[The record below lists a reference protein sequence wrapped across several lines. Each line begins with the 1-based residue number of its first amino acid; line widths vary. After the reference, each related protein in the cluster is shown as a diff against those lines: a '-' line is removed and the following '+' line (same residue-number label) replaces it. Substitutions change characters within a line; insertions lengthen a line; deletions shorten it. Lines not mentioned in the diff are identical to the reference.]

1 MRSLGLFLAILL
13 GLFFQ
18 EGHRY
23 TFLIKYIVIAIS
35 FLSFVNVKIDR
46 NLFFKPHVFLITL
59 TAIALSFFLFALIN
73 VYNSDLALV
82 AFMLA
87 ISPTAMAAPVITTFL
102 NGRVDYVISSTL
114 VTNVVVALLLPL
126 LLPAIAQQNLEI
138 SAWKILTTNLN
149 IIAIPLVLSQLVIIL
164 PDFEKAL
171 IKVKTLSFYGWLL
184 AIYLATAKAN
194 YFITRENDIPT
205 YIIGA
210 IALISL
216 VVCLLNFSIGRFL
229 GGQTLT
235 QESSQALGQKNTMF
249 TIWISINFL
258 NPLVTLGA
266 MFYIIYQNLY
276 NSYLLLNNAKKTS

>member
-18 EGHRY
+18 EGNRY
-23 TFLIKYIVIAIS
+23 TFLIKDIVIAIS

-46 NLFFKPHVFLITL
+46 NLFFKLHVFLIAL

-73 VYNSDLALV
+73 VYNPDLALV

-114 VTNVVVALLLPL
+114 VTNVIVAFLLPL

-149 IIAIPLVLSQLVIIL
+149 IIAIPLVLSQLLRIL
-164 PDFEKAL
+164 PTLEKAL
-171 IKVKTLSFYGWLL
+171 IKLKTLSFYGWLL
-184 AIYLATAKAN
+184 AIYLATAKAS
-194 YFITRENDIPT
+194 YFITRESDIPT
-205 YIIGA
+205 YIVGA

-216 VVCLLNFSIGRFL
+216 VVCLLNFSIGKFL

-249 TIWISINFL
+249 TIWISLTFL

-266 MFYIIYQNLY
+266 MFYVIYQNLY

>member
-1 MRSLGLFLAILL
+1 MRSLGLFLAILF

-18 EGHRY
+18 EGYRY
-23 TFLIKYIVIAIS
+23 TFLIKYIVIAVS
-35 FLSFVNVKIDR
+35 FLAFVNVKIDR
-46 NLFFKPHVFLITL
+46 NLFLKPQIFLITL
-59 TAIALSFFLFALIN
+59 TAIALSLFLFALIN
-73 VYNSDLALV
+73 LYNFDLALV

-114 VTNVVVALLLPL
+114 VTNIIVALLLPL

-149 IIAIPLVLSQLVIIL
+149 IIAIPLVLSQLIRL
-164 PDFEKAL
+164 FPDFEKAL
-171 IKVKTLSFYGWLL
+171 IKLKTLSFYGWLL

-194 YFITRENDIPT
+194 YFITQESEIPT
-205 YIIGA
+205 YTIGA
-210 IALISL
+210 IAFISL
-216 VVCLLNFSIGRFL
+216 IVCLLNFSIGRFL
-229 GGQTLT
+229 GGQTLM

-249 TIWISINFL
+249 TIWISLTFL

-266 MFYIIYQNLY
+266 MFYVIYQNLY
-276 NSYLLLNNAKKTS
+276 NSYLLLNNEKKTS